1 MDVKSEFLL
10 DKPSPQPFDYSNCL
24 RNLALKEIEF
34 QFLPKP
40 KVVKTGTT
48 IVAAAYKVIC

>member
-10 DKPSPQPFDYSNCL
+10 AKPSPQPFDYSNCL
-24 RNLALKEIEF
+24 RNLALKETE
-34 QFLPKP
+34 FLPEP

-48 IVAAAYKVIC
+48 IVAATYKVIS